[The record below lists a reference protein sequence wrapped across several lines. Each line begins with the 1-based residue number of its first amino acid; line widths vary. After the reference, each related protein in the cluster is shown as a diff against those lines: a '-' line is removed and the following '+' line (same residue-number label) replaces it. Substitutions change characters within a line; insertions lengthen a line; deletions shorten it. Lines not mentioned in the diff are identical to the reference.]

1 MVKYKGTMTDD
12 GNYITVPTVVLVNV
26 YSGHCEFKVSLYL
39 EPSTNENIYTTK
51 WRPDGPFPWALLQHC
66 GK

>member
-1 MVKYKGTMTDD
+1 MTDD
-12 GNYITVPTVVLVNV
+12 GNYITVPTEVLVKE

-51 WRPDGPFPWALLQHC
+51 WRPDGPFP
-66 GK
+66 